1 MPKRIFRHRHIFFF
15 FIRKLSGSKHGCLT
29 RSLYGQQG
37 SQSVLEAVSMDTH
50 GPIVNLLHV
59 TQIQSF
65 CNVMLTTNAEIFKLD
80 HLFVVA

>member
-29 RSLYGQQG
+29 SLYGQQG